1 MEISYRIVK
10 ETVCI
15 DKIENPGTVVVVP
28 EEVEGRPVTEL
39 GAYVLSGSSV
49 EEVYLPSHLVKIGA
63 YGFYGC
69 EELRRLHAYGR
80 LTDLGTGTVCRG
92 SGRRTSGIYRFAGER
107 SGFKELLSNF
117 VRLSG

>member
-49 EEVYLPSHLVKIGA
+49 EEV
-63 YGFYGC
+63 
-69 EELRRLHAYGR
+69 
-80 LTDLGTGTVCRG
+80 
-92 SGRRTSGIYRFAGER
+92 
-107 SGFKELLSNF
+107 
-117 VRLSG
+117 

>member
-80 LTDLGTGTVCRG
+80 LTDLGTGL
-92 SGRRTSGIYRFAGER
+92 FAGVQ
-107 SGFKELLSNF
+107 G
-117 VRLSG
+117 V